1 MNGNEAGEHP
11 DEDDMLRDQMN
22 SGIAFIRAGKARL
35 KLACPVTATKS
46 RAPTGWRFR
55 AFVKFTRSLL

>member
-22 SGIAFIRAGKARL
+22 SGIASVKQVERA
-35 KLACPVTATKS
+35 
-46 RAPTGWRFR
+46 
-55 AFVKFTRSLL
+55 